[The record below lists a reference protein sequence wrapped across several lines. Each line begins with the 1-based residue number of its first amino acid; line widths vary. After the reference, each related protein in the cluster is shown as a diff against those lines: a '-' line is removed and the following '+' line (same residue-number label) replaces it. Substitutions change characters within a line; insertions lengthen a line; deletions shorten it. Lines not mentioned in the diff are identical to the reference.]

1 MQTQRHKTVQAKT
14 SVNENFPNEAKKLP
28 SKLKKM
34 VVLKFQYVIITL
46 TALQP
51 EWLSGSPFATRGVIG
66 KNKFDWL

>member
-1 MQTQRHKTVQAKT
+1 
-14 SVNENFPNEAKKLP
+14 
-28 SKLKKM
+28 M

-51 EWLSGSPFATRGVIG
+51 EWLSGSPFATHGVIG